1 MIRYIIT
8 STIFSLLFL
17 IQLTAQTTTISGEI
31 KNPNVYSVIFQ
42 WENDLISGIV
52 KESVVA
58 LNGANEFS
66 SQLEIKEPTIIHIK
80 YGSKSKNVFL
90 EPGDDLKVNF
100 DANQFDY
107 SFSYTGK
114 GSENNKLLDY
124 FGKEYGKYSDNFFIY
139 EMAHKS
145 HEQYR
150 SYMDGVHKE
159 MWNFYQKNSFSGI
172 SYHFRNYLKSEI
184 DYIWAYNLLRYRFE
198 NPKANLRPGPIVLP
212 RTYYSF
218 LDEVQVQNPNGL
230 RNKSY
235 HKFVDEY
242 LNYRKDSGSEGLKKF
257 TVIVESNSLTLREE
271 PKTGSK
277 LGTIEKGTVLEYL
290 KDRSKIT
297 SKVYTR
303 GKEQFTKWIKV
314 KTPNG
319 QIGWIIEAGVDFVK
333 SSDSTDLGTMA
344 KSSKYNN
351 AGKHLKGEVLE
362 CYIAKELHK
371 SVRNSSLSYDENDF
385 QIFLNTA
392 KNPVFKSCVQN
403 DYSIKFGSGLTS
415 APIVKQTPNN
425 PIQNN
430 TASSQFPSSKPQAK
444 LNAPPKRVV
453 PRGTNYV
460 TGIAKNTELKGDVKN
475 ATEKEVKVVFYKD
488 RFSFEETSFTLPI
501 NARNQ
506 FNLIFDIS
514 EPTTAKIIYGNA
526 EVEFFIEP
534 GDNLEMS
541 FDGKIF
547 PRGITFGGECGE
559 QNNFLAL
566 FNKEFS
572 QYDENYVYRE
582 IAGNKSSNYRFMM
595 DKIRRKKWNFLHQYD
610 MELQRGFSTAF
621 TKYITAEIDYWW
633 ANNLL
638 RYHWEHPAANGLPY
652 PMKMTPNYYNFLG
665 KVLISNDNAIASKSY
680 LSFLTLYLKLR
691 EDTKDGNI
699 TNQIRQGVFRNLNNK
714 EEVMNSPGGNSSV
727 TFLFSNE
734 NVKYL
739 NVKSPTQSNKL
750 VNGRMKTDYWYQ
762 VSTNDGYIG
771 WVFGGAGSLKGVE
784 DNTIS
789 ANKRFKT
796 IEEEKEV
803 TTTVALV
810 KVDRLRVRK
819 EPDLPSAVGL
829 ANEGEELVYLGRKSS
844 QRYTFT
850 LRGLSYNDHFY
861 KIQTTSGQEG
871 WVFGGGI
878 ELQTRKTMQKTYRQ
892 EPIVEKAKT
901 AKSGGTE
908 MYLTG
913 RALYYTKANDIYW
926 KCKNDSKPE
935 DIKKEV
941 DRFISSNPYKEYDV
955 AIQSAY
961 DDALRRAY
969 YEPSDE
975 EIKRRAE
982 QERLAKV
989 KADSIEKVRLDKIAA
1004 NNLAKAKKDAD
1015 RLEKQRLA
1023 KEQIEKDKEARRIM
1037 QEAVIVQKEKA
1048 RKEREAK
1055 AIADKEKRDAKI
1067 AEANRLAAAA
1077 KAEAEKLATI
1087 EAQEAAAKA
1096 ADEAAKVAAA
1106 AEQQRIEEEAA
1117 EAVLL
1122 AQEKKDEEARIAEEN
1137 KIKKAEEKAAKILA
1151 AQQAKENR
1159 EKLAADKREAKKA
1172 DKQAKLAAAQKAK
1185 DEKAK
1190 LEKEKEDAR
1199 LATLEDARIKKEQEE
1214 IAAKQKERDDELAKA
1229 KREKE
1234 AADTALA
1241 IEQAKQ
1247 KNKTSSVPIA
1257 KTADPAGI
1265 PADPREKPV
1274 TNPTPI
1280 RVTEGKLSRLTEC
1293 VLDGMAVGLTP
1304 TDAEAQCKAFF
1315 EEKAK
1320 EVVIEIPEGPNVPA
1334 PERGTQSDWQILES
1348 IDITPINTPKSE
1360 VQFSGKITNHKNKM
1374 VQVILYPDPVSMK
1387 EVNYN
1392 LFIKGDGTFS
1402 TILRVSEPTIGKF
1415 VYGSRLVEL
1424 YIEPNDKL
1432 AVDFDAAD
1440 FFNSIKFNGPGG
1452 GHNNFLKK
1460 LSTQFTNGDKEVQ
1473 GKMFSERNASAFKK
1487 FIEKVYKEK
1496 QAFYNINVNEFS
1508 SDFAQYAKAS
1518 IDYWYAYKMTSY
1530 RWENPL
1536 NLNQPSPKTIREKSF
1551 YNFMDDI
1558 PVNNENALPNEFY
1571 AYYLDIYLDD
1581 KSTEPENKG
1590 LTKLELATKYFT
1602 GEVKYFYQA
1611 KRLTSS
1617 ARNGQLAKV
1626 IFDVKL
1632 FMNACPYQPYKEH
1645 MKSALRESNTILPG
1659 MQAPDF
1665 TLTDYNGKVVSLS
1678 DLKGKV
1684 IYLDFWATWCTSCMR
1699 QIANTTEMRRKFQG
1713 KDVVFVYVSADNT
1726 EWEWKN
1732 YVKKHNITGIH
1743 LFEEGGLGSKVA
1755 HDYGVKQL
1763 PAIFII
1769 DKEGK
1774 IVKSNTMK
1782 QSSQYSLTEQLNQ
1795 LLLSKYI
1802 EK

>member
-1 MIRYIIT
+1 MIRYILT

-17 IQLTAQTTTISGEI
+17 IQLTAQTTTISGEV
-31 KNPNVYSVIFQ
+31 KNPNAYSVIFQ

-66 SQLEIKEPTIIHIK
+66 SQLEIKEPTIVYVK
-80 YGSKSKNVFL
+80 YGSKSKNIFL

-100 DANQFDY
+100 NANQFDY
-107 SFSYTGK
+107 SFSFSGK

-145 HEQYR
+145 HEKYR
-150 SYMDGVHKE
+150 SYMNGVHKE
-159 MWNFYQKNSFSGI
+159 MWDFYQKNSFSGI
-172 SYHFRNYLKSEI
+172 SYHFRNYLKAEI

-212 RTYYSF
+212 KTYYSF

-230 RNKSY
+230 RSKSY
-235 HKFVDEY
+235 HKFIDEY
-242 LNYRKDSGSEGLKKF
+242 LNYRRDSGAEGLKKF
-257 TVIVESNSLTLREE
+257 TVRVESNSLTLREE

-277 LGTIEKGTVLEYL
+277 ITTISKGTVLEYL
-290 KDRSKIT
+290 KDRSTVT
-297 SKVYTR
+297 SQVYTR
-303 GKEQFTKWIKV
+303 GKKRVTKWIKV
-314 KTPNG
+314 KTPDG
-319 QIGWIIEAGVDFVK
+319 LTGWIIEAGVDFVK
-333 SSDSTDLGTMA
+333 SSDSTNLGAMA
-344 KSSKYNN
+344 KSGKYNN
-351 AGKHLKGEVLE
+351 AGKHLKGTVLE
-362 CYIAKELHK
+362 FYIAKELHK
-371 SVRNSSLSYDENDF
+371 SVRNSSLPYTESDF
-385 QIFLNTA
+385 QTFLSTA
-392 KNPVFKSCVQN
+392 TNSTYKSCIQN
-403 DYSIKFGSGLTS
+403 DYSIKFGSGLAS
-415 APIVKQTPNN
+415 APIVKQTPSN

-430 TASSQFPSSKPQAK
+430 NASSQFPSSSPQAK

-453 PRGTNYV
+453 PRGTSYV
-460 TGIAKNTELKGDVKN
+460 MGVGKNTELKGELKN
-475 ATEKEVKVVFYKD
+475 ATKEEIKIVFYKD

-501 NARNQ
+501 NARNE

-514 EPTTAKIIYGNA
+514 EPTTAKIIYGEE

-534 GDNLEMS
+534 GDKLEMS
-541 FDGKIF
+541 LDEKTF
-547 PRGITFGGECGE
+547 PRNVSFGGKCGE
-559 QNNFLAL
+559 QNNFLIK
-566 FNKEFS
+566 FNQEFS
-572 QYDENYVYRE
+572 QYNENYVYRE
-582 IAGNKSSNYRFMM
+582 IAGKKSSNYRFLM

-610 MELQRGFSTAF
+610 MELQRQFSTGF

-638 RYHWEHPAANGLPY
+638 RYHWEHPAANGLQY

-691 EDTKDGNI
+691 EDNKDGNI
-699 TNQIRQGVFRNLNNK
+699 TNQIRQGVFRNLNNG

-727 TFLFSNE
+727 TFLFGNE
-734 NVKYL
+734 SVKYL

-762 VSTNDGYIG
+762 ISTNDGYIG

-784 DNTIS
+784 DKTIS

-819 EPDLPSAVGL
+819 DPDLPSAVGL

-861 KIQTTSGQEG
+861 KIQTPSGQEG

-878 ELQTRKTMQKTYRQ
+878 ELQTKKTMQKVYRQ
-892 EPIVEKAKT
+892 EPIVEKEK
-901 AKSGGTE
+901 KSKAGGSE

-926 KCKNDSKPE
+926 KCKSDNKPE

-941 DRFISSNPYKEYDV
+941 DRFISSNPYREYDV

-969 YEPSDE
+969 YEPSE
-975 EIKRRAE
+975 EELARRAE
-982 QERLAKV
+982 QERLAKI
-989 KADSIEKVRLDKIAA
+989 KADS
-1004 NNLAKAKKDAD
+1004 
-1015 RLEKQRLA
+1015 LEEVRLA
-1023 KEQIEKDKEARRIM
+1023 KIEADSLAKVKEEEERLAKQRAARKKIEEDRLARKRMEEAIAEQKRKDKE
-1037 QEAVIVQKEKA
+1037 
-1048 RKEREAK
+1048 EREAK
-1055 AIADKEKRDAKI
+1055 
-1067 AEANRLAAAA
+1067 LAAAA
-1077 KAEAEKLATI
+1077 AKRQAEIDAANKAAELAKIAAEEKATEEAEEAARKAKEEAARIAKEAEAK
-1087 EAQEAAAKA
+1087 
-1096 ADEAAKVAAA
+1096 
-1106 AEQQRIEEEAA
+1106 RIEEEKIEAA
-1117 EAVLL
+1117 RVAK
-1122 AQEKKDEEARIAEEN
+1122 EKKEEEARIAAE
-1137 KIKKAEEKAAKILA
+1137 KKRKKAEDKAAKALA
-1151 AQQAKENR
+1151 AKEAKEER
-1159 EKLAADKREAKKA
+1159 ARLAAAKKKKKEDDRIAKAKAEQERKEKLA
-1172 DKQAKLAAAQKAK
+1172 
-1185 DEKAK
+1185 
-1190 LEKEKEDAR
+1190 KEKEEER
-1199 LATLEDARIKKEQEE
+1199 LAALKEENLRKEQE
-1214 IAAKQKERDDELAKA
+1214 IAAANQKKREEAAEKERRRKAEADALAA
-1229 KREKE
+1229 EE
-1234 AADTALA
+1234 AAKKKNDTS
-1241 IEQAKQ
+1241 IP
-1247 KNKTSSVPIA
+1247 TIA
-1257 KTADPAGI
+1257 KTAEPPGI
-1265 PADPREKPV
+1265 PADPTDVPV
-1274 TNPTPI
+1274 VVKATAP
-1280 RVTEGKLSRLTEC
+1280 GKLDRITEC
-1293 VLDGMAVGLTP
+1293 VLDGIALGLTP
-1304 TDAEAQCKAFF
+1304 ADAEKQCKEFIITS
-1315 EEKAK
+1315 EK
-1320 EVVIEIPEGPNVPA
+1320 ETGVIEIVPDA
-1334 PERGTQSDWQILES
+1334 PSISEEAKEKYKTLSAADILSS
-1348 IDITPINTPKSE
+1348 IDLNPISVSRTE
-1360 VQFSGKITNHKNKM
+1360 VQFSGKITNHRNKM

-1402 TILRVSEPTIGKF
+1402 TILKVSEPTIGKF

-1424 YIEPNDKL
+1424 FIEPNDKL
-1432 AVDFDAAD
+1432 NVNFDGAD
-1440 FFNSIKFNGPGG
+1440 FFKTIKFTGKGG
-1452 GHNNFLKK
+1452 IHNSFLKN

-1473 GKMFSERNASAFKK
+1473 GKMFSERSSSAFKK

-1496 QAFYNINVNEFS
+1496 KSFYNTYVNDFS
-1508 SDFAQYAKAS
+1508 PDFAQYAKAS

-1536 NLNQPSPKTIREKSF
+1536 NLNQPSPKTIRDKSF
-1551 YNFMDDI
+1551 YDFMDDI
-1558 PVNNENALPNEFY
+1558 PVNNSWALPNQFY

-1590 LTKLELATKYFT
+1590 LTKLELATKYLE
-1602 GEVKYFYQA
+1602 GEVKYFYKA

-1632 FMNACPYQPYKEH
+1632 FMDACPYQPYREH

-1665 TLTDYNGKVVSLS
+1665 TLTDINGKTVSLS

-1684 IYLDFWATWCTSCMR
+1684 VYLDFWATWCTSCLR
-1699 QIANTTEMRRKFQG
+1699 QISNTTEMRRKFQG

-1726 EWEWKN
+1726 ASEWKN

-1743 LFEEGGLGSKVA
+1743 LYAKEALSSKIVN
-1755 HDYGVKQL
+1755 DYGVKQL
-1763 PAIFII
+1763 PAVFII

-1774 IVKSNTMK
+1774 IVRGNTMK
-1782 QSSQYSLTEQLNQ
+1782 QSSQYSMTEQLSK
-1795 LLLSKYI
+1795 LLLSKYT